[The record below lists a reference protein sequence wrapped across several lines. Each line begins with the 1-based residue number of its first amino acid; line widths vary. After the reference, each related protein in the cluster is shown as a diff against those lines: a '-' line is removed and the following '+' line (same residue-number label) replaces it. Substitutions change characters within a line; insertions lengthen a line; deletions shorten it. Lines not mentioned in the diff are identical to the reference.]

1 MIGVERHHLE
11 TLHQPAQSPLDRSG
25 RLVVNAHVNVSRQHR
40 LHGPDQVDQLVGEV
54 GNGGYQVIPLAIRG
68 VLSQKSFDLLI
79 GQVILLQGSEKFANG
94 FTASLVDVEVVFL
107 AGGVAILLSLNIGVI
122 LLHFETI

>member
-1 MIGVERHHLE
+1 M
-11 TLHQPAQSPLDRSG
+11 
-25 RLVVNAHVNVSRQHR
+25 
-40 LHGPDQVDQLVGEV
+40 DQLVGEI

-68 VLSQKSFDLLI
+68 VVSQKSFDLLI

-122 LLHFETI
+122 LLHF